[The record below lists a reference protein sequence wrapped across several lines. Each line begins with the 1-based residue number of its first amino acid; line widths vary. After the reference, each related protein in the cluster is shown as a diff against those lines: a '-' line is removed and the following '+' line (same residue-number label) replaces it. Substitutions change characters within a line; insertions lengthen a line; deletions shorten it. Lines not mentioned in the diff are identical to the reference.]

1 MVGRSST
8 EGGWGVAYH
17 LSFLDTCFHMW
28 ALTCVISHVCPYV
41 RSHMCSHC
49 VLSCVCSHQGV
60 CVCVCVCV
68 STLIP
73 VLSSMCVCAC
83 AHAFPCA
90 CSHRY
95 IPICFFFCVCSLIPV
110 LSIFVISHVCVCVS
124 HSVSKSFYTQGGG
137 ARWGVSGQR
146 RHPPPGCKRTCDQLL
161 SKLFYSLVFAFMVV
175 FMIRPQNQVSMHG
188 INSVC

>member
-60 CVCVCVCV
+60 CVCV

-110 LSIFVISHVCVCVS
+110 LSIFVISHVCVCVTLCFQEFL
-124 HSVSKSFYTQGGG
+124 HAGGRSQVG
-137 ARWGVSGQR
+137 GLRPTKTPPTWVQTYLRSTVVQAVLLPRFCFHGGFHDTSPKPGFHAR
-146 RHPPPGCKRTCDQLL
+146 D
-161 SKLFYSLVFAFMVV
+161 
-175 FMIRPQNQVSMHG
+175 
-188 INSVC
+188 